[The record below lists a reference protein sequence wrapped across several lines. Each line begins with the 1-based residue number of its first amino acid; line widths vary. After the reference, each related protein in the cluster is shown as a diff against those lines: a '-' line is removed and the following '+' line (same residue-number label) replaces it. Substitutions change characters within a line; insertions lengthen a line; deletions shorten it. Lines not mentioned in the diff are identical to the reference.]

1 MKEQDIIYN
10 ITSLESRYGNYR
22 SKCLRNLRLF
32 TYSSTTTLDISES
45 EVVGFYQRGTFS
57 TSDDSTSAIQ
67 ENVIASCI
75 ETLCSKIASQKVRP
89 FFNTVMVHSK
99 KCKLLNMHSCSL
111 ICCMKKIM

>member
-1 MKEQDIIYN
+1 MTKDQIIYN
-10 ITSLESRYGNYR
+10 INRLESRYGAYK

-75 ETLCSKIASQKVRP
+75 ET
-89 FFNTVMVHSK
+89 
-99 KCKLLNMHSCSL
+99 
-111 ICCMKKIM
+111 